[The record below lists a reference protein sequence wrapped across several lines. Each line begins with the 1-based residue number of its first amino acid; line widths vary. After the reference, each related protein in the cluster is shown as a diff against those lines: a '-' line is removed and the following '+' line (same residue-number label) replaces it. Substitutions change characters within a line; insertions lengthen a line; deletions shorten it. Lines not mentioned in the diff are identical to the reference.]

1 VKTAFA
7 VVALVVAGCASPQN
21 AVNDPSGSQPDLAGD
36 GTGGNGGNVDM
47 AMPGGGGNG
56 GGGGG
61 GGMAGSGGGGGGG
74 AGGGGGGGGGAGGG
88 GGGGGVMQDL
98 AMPVDMAQPP
108 VDMAQPMC
116 ALNVPAS
123 TCGIWP
129 QCGCSGATPNCNV
142 EDDTTF
148 KASCAA
154 VGVTPDWNNCSNN
167 GDGQCTVGRSCVNGV
182 CMPFCGAVTDCP
194 GSYRNCVQV
203 TNSSNANITGMKVCT
218 SYCDPTNP
226 QNATGGFTAC
236 GPGVNC
242 YPSTDHNPYC
252 LGPTA
257 AGGTQN
263 ANCSTSNAAD
273 DTKCAPGYIC
283 LNSLPSVYACYRL
296 CKVGGS
302 GGCPSGTSCNSFA
315 TSAYSGPQEIGYCF

>member
-7 VVALVVAGCASPQN
+7 VVALVVVGCASPKN
-21 AVNDPSGSQPDLAGD
+21 AANDPIGSSSPDLGGD
-36 GTGGNGGNVDM
+36 GTGGNGGDQDL
-47 AMPGGGGNG
+47 AMPVDSG

-61 GGMAGSGGGGGGG
+61 GGGGGSAGSGGGGGGG
-74 AGGGGGGGGGAGGG
+74 GAQ
-88 GGGGGVMQDL
+88 QDL
-98 AMPVDMAQPP
+98 AMPLDMSMLPDMAQAACTP
-108 VDMAQPMC
+108 V
-116 ALNVPAS
+116 LNVPAS
-123 TCGIWP
+123 TCGIFP

-148 KASCAA
+148 KASCVAA
-154 VGVTPDWNNCSNN
+154 GVTPDWNNCSNN

-182 CMPFCGAVTDCP
+182 CMPFCGAVADCP
-194 GSYRNCVQV
+194 GSYRSCVQV
-203 TNSSNANITGMKVCT
+203 QNSSSQDITGMKVCT

-226 QNATGGFTAC
+226 QNATGGYTAC

-263 ANCSTSNAAD
+263 ASCKNGNAGD
-273 DTKCAPGYIC
+273 DSKCAPGYIC
-283 LNSLPSVYACYRL
+283 LNSLPSVYGCYRL

>member
-1 VKTAFA
+1 MVRSARRRIF
-7 VVALVVAGCASPQN
+7 S
-21 AVNDPSGSQPDLAGD
+21 DP
-36 GTGGNGGNVDM
+36 GTGGNGGDADM
-47 AMPGGGGNG
+47 AMSGG
-56 GGGGG
+56 
-61 GGMAGSGGGGGGG
+61 GSGGGGGG
-74 AGGGGGGGGGAGGG
+74 AGTGGVGGGGGGAQ
-88 GGGGGVMQDL
+88 QDL
-98 AMPVDMAQPP
+98 AMPLDLAMPPDLAQPQDMAQPP
-108 VDMAQPMC
+108 MC
-116 ALNVPAS
+116 VLNVPSS

-154 VGVTPDWNNCSNN
+154 AGVTPDWNNCSNN

-182 CMPFCGAVTDCP
+182 CMPLCGAVTDCP
-194 GSYRNCVQV
+194 GSYRSCGQV
-203 TNSSNANITGMKVCT
+203 TNSSGADITGMKVCS

-226 QNATGGFTAC
+226 QNATGGYTAC

-242 YPSTDHNPYC
+242 YPSSDHNPVC

-263 ANCSTSNAAD
+263 ASCKTNNAAD

-302 GGCPSGTSCNSFA
+302 GGCPSSTSCNSFA